1 LDGGIVPH
9 QNLKLKTKKEINYLT
24 IFEHGGDNELG
35 LRGQRAYMWGTKEL
49 KGEID
54 RSIEDFVT
62 KPKVWTNAD
71 GVEITSTY
79 IIGVK

>member
-1 LDGGIVPH
+1 MKILSSTAH
-9 QNLKLKTKKEINYLT
+9 QDNNKNTNYLT
-24 IFEHGGDNELG
+24 IFTYGGDEDLG
-35 LRGQRAYMWGTKEL
+35 LRGPRVYMWGSKEL
-49 KGEID
+49 SGEID

-62 KPKVWTNAD
+62 KDRTWTNDD